1 MLYVFAVCVIYIK
14 SRLYILTVKCC
25 LVCYKK
31 NSHLV
36 DVIIVIIAYNSTILA
51 MYDFALSRI
60 ASIISTPDN
69 KTYQHIFCWGG
80 GGCLLIG
87 YTVNSQDIS
96 NVQQTHMRLV
106 VSTCFNCNVATPL
119 ICNNITIQCCMFFVV
134 GRLAGVVSSPDP
146 ASLYKWLLQLFSQ
159 RSFINWMVRHFIA

>member
-1 MLYVFAVCVIYIK
+1 
-14 SRLYILTVKCC
+14 
-25 LVCYKK
+25 
-31 NSHLV
+31 
-36 DVIIVIIAYNSTILA
+36 

-69 KTYQHIFCWGG
+69 RIYQHIIFFWGG
-80 GGCLLIG
+80 GVVGLCLLIG
-87 YTVNSQDIS
+87 YTVKSQDIS

-119 ICNNITIQCCMFFVV
+119 ICNNITIQCCVFFVV

>member
-1 MLYVFAVCVIYIK
+1 
-14 SRLYILTVKCC
+14 
-25 LVCYKK
+25 
-31 NSHLV
+31 
-36 DVIIVIIAYNSTILA
+36 

-60 ASIISTPDN
+60 TSIISTPD
-69 KTYQHIFCWGG
+69 KRIYQLIIFYFFFWGG
-80 GGCLLIG
+80 EGLCLLIG
-87 YTVNSQDIS
+87 YTVKSQDIS
-96 NVQQTHMRLV
+96 NVQQTHMRMV
-106 VSTCFNCNVATPL
+106 VSTCFNCNVVTPL